1 MGGKGAVRELLKI
14 DPQVCALVSSG
25 YADDPVMAEFAQYG
39 FAGRVVKPVDMQ
51 VFSQTLNNA
60 LEQRAQRKIRN

>member
-1 MGGKGAVRELLKI
+1 
-14 DPQVCALVSSG
+14 
-25 YADDPVMAEFAQYG
+25 
-39 FAGRVVKPVDMQ
+39 VVKPVDMQ